1 MIIDYTMSPV
11 LDQYDKKLAL
21 STGLILPKSTIKIVE
36 TLVINSFMHFVIHI
50 TVQAKLLYSL
60 ISKGFY

>member
-36 TLVINSFMHFVIHI
+36 TLVINSFMRFVFYIK
-50 TVQAKLLYSL
+50 VQAKLLYSHT
-60 ISKGFY
+60 SKGFY